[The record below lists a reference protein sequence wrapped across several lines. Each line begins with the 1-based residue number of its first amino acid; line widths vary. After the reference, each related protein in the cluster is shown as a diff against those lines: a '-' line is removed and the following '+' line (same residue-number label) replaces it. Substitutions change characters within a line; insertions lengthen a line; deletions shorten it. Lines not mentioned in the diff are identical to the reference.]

1 MPLSKTRGACAV
13 GATVAASFLAALPA
27 VRAQGTLTP
36 PNTLLPTAGTKE
48 ISVAGNYSFN
58 GDKPYA
64 VQGSYGVFTSPTVEF
79 GGVAAISGA
88 SHATT
93 ASSAGAFAN
102 YYFAGGADNQL
113 LKHDS
118 REIKIAWQFNA
129 RPRNEDV
136 GVEGNFGHQALWSL
150 RREIKSHALPIAL
163 FALSKCSAA
172 VSFVFSPAFC
182 FKSLAGVA

>member
-1 MPLSKTRGACAV
+1 MPLSKMRGVCAV
-13 GATVAASFLAALPA
+13 GATVAASFLVALPA

-113 LKHDS
+113 LPYLGAFAGYSHVHDDS
-118 REIKIAWQFNA
+118 ASVGAQGGAKYFFN
-129 RPRNEDV
+129 PN
-136 GVEGNFGHQALWSL
+136 
-150 RREIKSHALPIAL
+150 IAL
-163 FALSKCSAA
+163 NVELNYRAA
-172 VSFVFSPAFC
+172 RHSSGTSNVILGFSTF
-182 FKSLAGVA
+182 FR